1 MEQKII
7 SLIKMGFEL
16 DDFYSI
22 SFNNHGIFLQGSI
35 SDELI
40 VKYMKKGYVFD
51 FRTDRYIYESK
62 DLNITFI

>member
-1 MEQKII
+1 MEKKII
-7 SLIKMGFEL
+7 DLIKMGFEL

-22 SFNNHGIFLQGSI
+22 SFNSAGIYLQGSI
-35 SDELI
+35 SDEKI
-40 VKYMKKGYVFD
+40 VKYMKKGFVFD

>member
-1 MEQKII
+1 MEQKLID
-7 SLIKMGFEL
+7 LIKMGFNL

-22 SFNNHGIFLQGSI
+22 SINTRAISLQGNI
-35 SDELI
+35 SDENI